1 MQGLILAAGVGRRI
15 APYNENATKSMI
27 DIAGKTLIER
37 ALYALAKN
45 NIQKTTLVVGYKS
58 DVFIK
63 FLKEKFAD
71 SNYKNGNNNNNN
83 NNNIINCENFVANKR
98 LNNMQINFIFNKD
111 FAITNNIYSLSLAEK
126 VLCSDDT
133 ILLESDLIFTPKVIS
148 KIINNKAKNVV
159 AVSKFESWMDG
170 TCVLLNQHDY
180 ITTILDKNN
189 FDFLQTQDYYKTVNV
204 YKFSKEFSKNYYL
217 PFLKAY
223 QTAFGK
229 NEYYEQVL
237 KVISLLSND
246 ILKAV
251 KISSKSWYEI
261 DNIADLQIAENRF
274 ANAEN
279 KLKITQQRYG
289 GYWRFPQMIDF
300 CYLVNPYFPPQ
311 KLVDEILLNS
321 KILIASYPSGSSEL
335 SLLAARIFKLSQNNI
350 AVGNGASELIN
361 SLGKIING
369 NVGIIYPTFNEYQRV
384 FTNCKIIPFYANDFE
399 YDINFIIENIK
410 NNDNAKLDYLLLIN
424 PDNPSGNFINKN
436 DILQLLDFCIKQNIK
451 LIFDESF
458 IDFAD
463 ENYTLLEQK
472 FLNTYA
478 ENLIVI
484 KSISKS
490 YGVAGLRLGIIASGN
505 INLIEKIKFY
515 NSIWNINSFAE
526 NFLQIFEKYSNEYQ
540 KSCNL
545 LKQQRQ
551 FLIKLLKQNF
561 SETTPKLKVF
571 ENSQANY
578 LLCEILGENN
588 ATELAKNL
596 LNNDNIF
603 IKDLSN
609 KQCFSKENS
618 KYFRIA
624 VRNQNDNQKLV
635 LALKK
640 YL

>member
-27 DIAGKTLIER
+27 NIAGKTLIER
-37 ALYALAKN
+37 ALLALAKN

-58 DVFIK
+58 DVFIN
-63 FLKEKFAD
+63 FLIEKFAD
-71 SNYKNGNNNNNN
+71 SKKSFYKNNN
-83 NNNIINCENFVANKR
+83 CFVANKS
-98 LNNMQINFIFNKD
+98 LNNMQINFIFNED
-111 FAITNNIYSLSLAEK
+111 FATTNNIYSLSLAEE

-133 ILLESDLIFTPKVIS
+133 ILLESDLIFTPEVIS
-148 KIINNKAKNVV
+148 NLINSKAKNVV

-170 TCVLLNQHDY
+170 TCVLLDNHDY

-237 KVISLLSND
+237 KVISLLSNNT
-246 ILKAV
+246 LKAV
-251 KISSKSWYEI
+251 KISSKNWYEI

-289 GYWRFPQMIDF
+289 GYWRFPQMLDF
-300 CYLVNPYFPPQ
+300 CYLVNPYFPPKQ
-311 KLVDEILLNS
+311 LVDEIILNT
-321 KILIASYPSGSSEL
+321 KTLISSYPSGAAEL
-335 SLLAARIFKLSQNNI
+335 SLLAARIFKLSPNNI

-369 NVGIIYPTFNEYQRV
+369 NIAIIYPTFNEYERV
-384 FTNCKIIPFYANDFE
+384 FTNCNIIPFYAKNFE
-399 YDINFIIENIK
+399 YDVNFIIENIK
-410 NNDNAKLDYLLLIN
+410 NNNVKLDYLLLIN
-424 PDNPSGNFINKN
+424 PDNPSGNFINKK
-436 DILQLLDFCIKQNIK
+436 DIFILLDFCVKQNIK

-458 IDFAD
+458 IDFS
-463 ENYTLLEQK
+463 EQNYTLLEQK
-472 FLNTYA
+472 ILNNYK

-490 YGVAGLRLGIIASGN
+490 YGVAGLRLGILASADA
-505 INLIEKIKFY
+505 NLIANIIKQ

-526 NFLQIFEKYSNEYQ
+526 NFLQIFEKYSSEYS
-540 KSCNL
+540 KSCDL
-545 LKQQRQ
+545 LKKQRS
-551 FLIKLLKQNF
+551 FLIKQLNSNF
-561 SETTPKLKVF
+561 DETTQLKVF
-571 ENSQANY
+571 DKSQANY
-578 LLCEILGENN
+578 LLCKILNENN
-588 ATELAKNL
+588 ATLLAKNL
-596 LNNDNIF
+596 LNKTNIF
-603 IKDLSN
+603 IKDLSS
-609 KQCFSKENS
+609 KKCFENQNS

-624 VRNQNDNQKLV
+624 VRNKIDNQKLV
-635 LALKK
+635 YELKK

>member
-1 MQGLILAAGVGRRI
+1 MSL
-15 APYNENATKSMI
+15 SMI
-27 DIAGKTLIER
+27 
-37 ALYALAKN
+37 
-45 NIQKTTLVVGYKS
+45 
-58 DVFIK
+58 
-63 FLKEKFAD
+63 
-71 SNYKNGNNNNNN
+71 
-83 NNNIINCENFVANKR
+83 
-98 LNNMQINFIFNKD
+98 
-111 FAITNNIYSLSLAEK
+111 
-126 VLCSDDT
+126 
-133 ILLESDLIFTPKVIS
+133 
-148 KIINNKAKNVV
+148 
-159 AVSKFESWMDG
+159 
-170 TCVLLNQHDY
+170 
-180 ITTILDKNN
+180 
-189 FDFLQTQDYYKTVNV
+189 
-204 YKFSKEFSKNYYL
+204 
-217 PFLKAY
+217 
-223 QTAFGK
+223 
-229 NEYYEQVL
+229 
-237 KVISLLSND
+237 
-246 ILKAV
+246 
-251 KISSKSWYEI
+251 
-261 DNIADLQIAENRF
+261 
-274 ANAEN
+274 
-279 KLKITQQRYG
+279 
-289 GYWRFPQMIDF
+289 
-300 CYLVNPYFPPQ
+300 
-311 KLVDEILLNS
+311 
-321 KILIASYPSGSSEL
+321 
-335 SLLAARIFKLSQNNI
+335 
-350 AVGNGASELIN
+350 
-361 SLGKIING
+361 
-369 NVGIIYPTFNEYQRV
+369 
-384 FTNCKIIPFYANDFE
+384 
-399 YDINFIIENIK
+399 

-526 NFLQIFEKYSNEYQ
+526 NFLQIFEKYNNEYQ

-609 KQCFSKENS
+609 KQCFSKENA

>member
-1 MQGLILAAGVGRRI
+1 MQGLILAAGIGRRI

-27 DIAGKTLIER
+27 NVAGKTLIER

-63 FLKEKFAD
+63 FLKQKFAET
-71 SNYKNGNNNNNN
+71 
-83 NNNIINCENFVANKR
+83 NIENTDNFVANKR
-98 LNNMQINFIFNKD
+98 LNNMQINFIFNED
-111 FAITNNIYSLSLAEK
+111 FATTNNIYSLSLAEEI
-126 VLCSDDT
+126 LCSDDT

-148 KIINNKAKNVV
+148 KIINNKAKNIV

-170 TCVLLNQHDY
+170 TCVLLDNQDY

-223 QTAFGK
+223 QIAFGK

-237 KVISLLSND
+237 KVISFLSNNT
-246 ILKAV
+246 LKAV

-289 GYWRFPQMIDF
+289 GYWRFPQMLDF

-321 KILIASYPSGSSEL
+321 KTLIASYPSGSSEL

-361 SLGKIING
+361 SLGKIISG

-384 FTNCKIIPFYANDFE
+384 FTNCKIISFYAKNFV
-399 YDINFIIENIK
+399 YDVNFIIENIK
-410 NNDNAKLDYLLLIN
+410 NNIKNNAEKLDYLLLIN

-436 DILQLLDFCIKQNIK
+436 DVLRLLDFCIKQNIK

-472 FLNTYA
+472 LLNTYA

-515 NSIWNINSFAE
+515 NSIWNINAFAE

-561 SETTPKLKVF
+561 NENTAKLKVF

-588 ATELAKNL
+588 ATKLAKNL

-609 KQCFSKENS
+609 KQCFANENS

-624 VRNQNDNQKLV
+624 VRNKIDNQKLV